1 MTGIILVFDN
11 SSNQGII
18 SAVNGQR
25 YSFMKEDYNEQ
36 SLPAK
41 NIKVDFEVTEENKA
55 IDIYTVR
62 DHFQENTNTIL
73 GIVALGITFFL
84 GFIGTLISRVAI
96 AKESFGAAI
105 IPTIIHFVITILI
118 FIPVVGWL
126 IYIMGTGY
134 YMYKNYILTVN
145 KKQPVN
151 YLV

>member
-1 MTGIILVFDN
+1 MTGIILVFNN